1 MSSGTPS
8 LSWMQTFRSYLDK
21 RLLWVFMLGCSSGFP
36 LVLIG
41 SNMSGWLK
49 DAGLTRAAI
58 GYFGSVL
65 AVYAINFLWAP
76 LIDRVKLPFLHS
88 HLGQRRSWIFLPQLL
103 MLFMTIGMA
112 WFGPSVSFHK
122 SAEQDQDPTLT
133 ITSRKSNWGN
143 ESPTVYWKSG
153 IDNNNERVVWQT
165 QNYSHLSFSF
175 HSSDF
180 NEAIVTLINEAKLND
195 VDIQPIIVRAKLDN
209 PTDNKWQQVLIPL
222 PEGTQQLTEL
232 RLGFEGLGNITL
244 SQFALKNSD
253 QSLYKSFPI
262 KNEHEDE
269 EKADGFWAVKSSS
282 GGWLNYTTIL
292 TLSIIAF
299 GVAFASSTQD
309 IAIDAFRI
317 DTFPK
322 SEASKLPQASAMAV
336 MGWWT
341 GYSLPGYLAF
351 INADTIGWNGVYYGM
366 AGVVIILML
375 FTLFVGEPTT
385 QREALQKE
393 AQQRHNK
400 AVGSK
405 VVAWLSVTVLEPFYD
420 FFKRNGVQV
429 AITLLLFVFLFKIGE
444 AFLGRMSIPFYK
456 EIGFSNEQ
464 IGHYSK
470 LIGWGATIFF
480 TLLGSVFNVKFGI
493 VRGLMIGGVAMA
505 ASNLMFAWIAQVGP
519 NENLFLATII
529 VDNFT
534 TAFSTV
540 AFVSF
545 LTLLTGQAFSAT
557 QYALL
562 ASLGNF
568 GRTTLASF
576 SGELVDFLNDWSTF
590 FILTSLMVIPSLIM
604 LYSLR
609 HFFTDLL
616 EKAKQNHE

>member
-21 RLLWVFMLGCSSGFP
+21 RLLWVFMLSCSSGFP

-76 LIDRVKLPFLHS
+76 LVDRVKLPVLHAI
-88 HLGQRRSWIFLPQLL
+88 LGQRRSWIFFCQ
-103 MLFMTIGMA
+103 TI
-112 WFGPSVSFHK
+112 
-122 SAEQDQDPTLT
+122 
-133 ITSRKSNWGN
+133 
-143 ESPTVYWKSG
+143 
-153 IDNNNERVVWQT
+153 
-165 QNYSHLSFSF
+165 
-175 HSSDF
+175 
-180 NEAIVTLINEAKLND
+180 
-195 VDIQPIIVRAKLDN
+195 
-209 PTDNKWQQVLIPL
+209 VLI
-222 PEGTQQLTEL
+222 GTLFIAGVNPADNLAFTSML
-232 RLGFEGLGNITL
+232 
-244 SQFALKNSD
+244 AL
-253 QSLYKSFPI
+253 
-262 KNEHEDE
+262 
-269 EKADGFWAVKSSS
+269 A
-282 GGWLNYTTIL
+282 
-292 TLSIIAF
+292 IAI
-299 GVAFASSTQD
+299 ASATQD

-385 QREALQKE
+385 QREALQKQ

-400 AVGSK
+400 VVGSK
-405 VVAWLSVTVLEPFYD
+405 VVAWFSVTVLEPFYD

-444 AFLGRMSIPFYK
+444 AFLGRMSITFYK

-470 LIGWGATIFF
+470 LIGWGATILF
-480 TLLGSVFNVKFGI
+480 TLLGSIFNVKFGI
-493 VRGLMIGGVAMA
+493 VRGLMIGGIAMA
-505 ASNLMFAWIAQVGP
+505 ASNLMFAWIAKAGP
-519 NENLFLATII
+519 SETLFLATII

-576 SGELVDFLNDWSTF
+576 SGELVDYLNDWSTF

-616 EKAKQNHE
+616 EKAKTNQE

>member
-8 LSWMQTFRSYLDK
+8 LTWMQTFRSYLDK

-36 LVLIG
+36 WVLIG

-58 GYFGSVL
+58 GYFGSVF

-76 LIDRVKLPFLHS
+76 LVDRVKLPILHS
-88 HLGQRRSWIFLPQLL
+88 ILGQRRSWIFLCQ
-103 MLFMTIGMA
+103 
-112 WFGPSVSFHK
+112 SF
-122 SAEQDQDPTLT
+122 
-133 ITSRKSNWGN
+133 
-143 ESPTVYWKSG
+143 
-153 IDNNNERVVWQT
+153 
-165 QNYSHLSFSF
+165 
-175 HSSDF
+175 
-180 NEAIVTLINEAKLND
+180 
-195 VDIQPIIVRAKLDN
+195 
-209 PTDNKWQQVLIPL
+209 VLICTLLIAGVNPANDL
-222 PEGTQQLTEL
+222 MFTSMLA
-232 RLGFEGLGNITL
+232 LG
-244 SQFALKNSD
+244 
-253 QSLYKSFPI
+253 
-262 KNEHEDE
+262 
-269 EKADGFWAVKSSS
+269 
-282 GGWLNYTTIL
+282 
-292 TLSIIAF
+292 IAI
-299 GVAFASSTQD
+299 ASATQD

-317 DTFPK
+317 DSFPK
-322 SEASKLPQASAMAV
+322 SESSKLPQASAMAV
-336 MGWWT
+336 VGWWT

-351 INADTIGWNGVYYGM
+351 INADSIGWNGVYYGM
-366 AGVVIILML
+366 AGIVVVLML
-375 FTLFVGEPTT
+375 FTLFVGEPITK
-385 QREALQKE
+385 REALQKE
-393 AQQRHNK
+393 ALQRHNK
-400 AVGSK
+400 VVGST
-405 VVAWLSVTVLEPFYD
+405 VVAWFSVTVLEPFYD
-420 FFKRNGVQV
+420 FFRRNGVQV

-480 TLLGSVFNVKFGI
+480 TLLGSIFNVRFGI
-493 VRGLMIGGVAMA
+493 VRGLMIGGIAMA
-505 ASNLMFAWIAQVGP
+505 ASNLMFAWIAKAGP
-519 NENLFLATII
+519 SETLFLATII

-616 EKAKQNHE
+616 EKAKTNQE